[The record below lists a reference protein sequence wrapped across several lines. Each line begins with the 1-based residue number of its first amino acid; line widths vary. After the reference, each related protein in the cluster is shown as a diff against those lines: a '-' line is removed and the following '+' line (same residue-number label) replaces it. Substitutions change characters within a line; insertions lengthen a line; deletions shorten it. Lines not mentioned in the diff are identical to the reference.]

1 MLRVRLQVRITPDHV
16 HSILYARMAISLPV
30 ALTAILTTSLPWC
43 VTQLE
48 KIGLTRKRA
57 CVRWQTRQRAKLLT
71 MRKVS
76 SILTLHQARG
86 DRSSIGRALDCG
98 SSGCGFKP
106 HRSPFIVAPLASVV
120 TLPIVCSHRT
130 NYASRF
136 FHY

>member
-43 VTQLE
+43 VMQLE
-48 KIGLTRKRA
+48 KIELTRKHA
-57 CVRWQTRQRAKLLT
+57 CVRWQARQRAKLLT

-98 SSGCGFKP
+98 SSGCGFKT

-120 TLPIVCSHRT
+120 TLPIVCSQRT
-130 NYASRF
+130 NYASRS